1 MKKLYSKN
9 FTGTI
14 ATVHVFAYGFGI
26 SRTDFAFRTPGTL
39 I

>member
-1 MKKLYSKN
+1 MKKLYSEII
-9 FTGTI
+9 TRTI

-39 I
+39 L

>member
-9 FTGTI
+9 FTRII

>member
-1 MKKLYSKN
+1 MKKLYSEII
-9 FTGTI
+9 TRTI